1 MIHHQ
6 GDGYLPAH
14 PLFDA
19 APQFDGHQRIH
30 AEVEEPR
37 VLADLRGIDTRHL
50 CYRVAQVIRQKLLA
64 LLHWSIGEPFDQLG
78 LPGRRRRRRHI
89 RTPHAPAPPGTPR
102 LPACWYSGRKR
113 AQSIRAT
120 TPCAAP
126 SAEEAATTSARPA
139 SASAGD
145 KVLTPRLSSRARD
158 SASAMPAD
166 QGPKLTLIPEMPCSR
181 RRQASPSR
189 KALAAP

>member
-19 APQFDGHQRIH
+19 APQFDCHQRIH

-64 LLHWSIGEPFDQLG
+64 LLHWGIGEPFDERG

-89 RTPHAPAPPGTPR
+89 RNLTLQLCQEPSPPR
-102 LPACWYSGRKR
+102 LLVQRQETGPVDPGHNTLR
-113 AQSIRAT
+113 
-120 TPCAAP
+120 
-126 SAEEAATTSARPA
+126 RPLRR
-139 SASAGD
+139 G
-145 KVLTPRLSSRARD
+145 SRHNI
-158 SASAMPAD
+158 
-166 QGPKLTLIPEMPCSR
+166 GKT
-181 RRQASPSR
+181 RQCIGG
-189 KALAAP
+189 